1 MKKRWST
8 SPAFTAGVRQATA
21 SAEPPSNVEAEIRIT
36 EWLARLQN
44 LHGVPFYLLVP
55 DVRMLP
61 QESIRMFRLDEN
73 WIECLI
79 DGAFSLGRATTGD
92 AITEVPARVSSRE
105 RANYARIRPRIRQ
118 LAATRRVRRV
128 FGTEHARA
136 AATAAGVETGFLMR
150 SAVVS
155 GWPTLEVRGYDAAG
169 AELRVM
175 RIDRPASD
183 ILFCLFDGEV
193 DKVSLSEPA
202 ETLHF
207 GFVIPLPGSETF
219 TKNLKYVD
227 AAGHA
232 PGTLIPDVTVNVPMR
247 DAANRVVAVDSLA
260 NAIHQALVTA
270 GAMPSSAPYTTAELA
285 LELIQGV
292 QQVDFTIGEPA

>member
-1 MKKRWST
+1 MKKRWAT
-8 SPAFTAGVRQATA
+8 SPTFTDGVRKATA

-73 WIECLI
+73 WIECLV

-92 AITEVPARVSSRE
+92 AIAEVPARVSSRE

-118 LAATRRVRRV
+118 QAATRRVRRV
-128 FGTEHARA
+128 FGAEHVRA

-155 GWPTLEVRGYDAAG
+155 GWPTLEVRGYDASG

-183 ILFCLFDGEV
+183 ILFCLFDGEAA
-193 DKVSLSEPA
+193 KVSLSEPA

-207 GFVIPLPGSETF
+207 GFVIPLPDSQTF

-232 PGTLIPDVTVNVPMR
+232 PGSLIPDVKVNVPMR

-260 NAIHQALVTA
+260 NAIHQALVAA